1 MPNFVNGD
9 LRIPHPERILFP
21 QIGLTRRDLV
31 EYYRRMA
38 PPLLTEAGNKPLT
51 VRRWPH
57 GILGPTF
64 YQKHQPEGGP
74 IRVHTV
80 HELLRWVGQGVIE
93 WHAPLGS
100 TYRQHEWAV
109 LDLDPEP
116 QASWHD
122 VVAVATMVTTLLREV
137 GWSYVMKTSGQDGLH
152 IFCPIE
158 PAEPPVVTAVMKYFA
173 ELMAAAAPD
182 LVTVERLKS
191 KRQGRVYVD
200 YLQNGAHRT
209 MVMAY
214 SVRATPDARISWP
227 LMPDQLSLGPARW
240 TVGWVLDQ
248 PPTSWPPFDGS
259 VLPPAALQD
268 TVRRFGIR
276 AETSTAAWK
285 W

>member
-1 MPNFVNGD
+1 M
-9 LRIPHPERILFP
+9 
-21 QIGLTRRDLV
+21 

-152 IFCPIE
+152 IF
-158 PAEPPVVTAVMKYFA
+158 
-173 ELMAAAAPD
+173 
-182 LVTVERLKS
+182 
-191 KRQGRVYVD
+191 
-200 YLQNGAHRT
+200 
-209 MVMAY
+209 
-214 SVRATPDARISWP
+214 
-227 LMPDQLSLGPARW
+227 LSH
-240 TVGWVLDQ
+240 
-248 PPTSWPPFDGS
+248 
-259 VLPPAALQD
+259 
-268 TVRRFGIR
+268 
-276 AETSTAAWK
+276 
-285 W
+285 